1 MVKSKRFQYKLW
13 RVVNHCRSGAV
24 KWSKTGDS
32 IIFNFFKF
40 QQEFLEPNDDFC
52 KSNSI
57 SSFIRQLNLYGFRK
71 LIDLSRANQTSQD
84 EKEYVNPYFI
94 KGRPDLLNQVTRKPL
109 NPLMDLNVQ
118 VKKEVLPDEYSA
130 NQENMEFEKSKNKSN
145 NVLIQGKTEASRRSN
160 RKRKQSKFNMNEKD
174 LEEEKSPE
182 PRKRAWYASNIFL
195 PNIDNDN
202 SSYITK
208 SKTEQ
213 INPFC
218 IEVDVEEESDT
229 HDWFKSNVFS
239 RTADNNSPSTTRMA
253 TGQIDPIGFK
263 IKKEQIEQ
271 ETCLIGKDANA
282 NGINNLDWR
291 NKNKLLH
298 QVKESFPVAHQIKK
312 ELIEDFSDQVSE
324 TTNVNEMRKKI
335 KISPRL
341 QEKYRLDYKI
351 RKESA
356 EQEEDDIEILF
367 ETSYKNIAV
376 SNWDDLLNVNGIPK
390 FPEEEDVY
398 YDKCLLEKNDLEWIN
413 KDEGLGSSGSE
424 RSVQKKKFDENRK
437 HSEDIESLCVDMDM
451 HANLS
456 QKKSESIAKQVPT
469 LASGALSSFKAAI
482 GDKAP
487 VKFLTPRRIEQPN
500 PEGLKI
506 ILKPFSALKL
516 GSLKQLEGYESITDA
531 SMNLTVRVFDEDD
544 DPFFIHE
551 EAKNIVLTQA
561 IGTSGRHDLQRI
573 SHFDSIYEK

>member
-1 MVKSKRFQYKLW
+1 MACIKRVPFYFQ
-13 RVVNHCRSGAV
+13 
-24 KWSKTGDS
+24 
-32 IIFNFFKF
+32 
-40 QQEFLEPNDDFC
+40 
-52 KSNSI
+52 
-57 SSFIRQLNLYGFRK
+57 
-71 LIDLSRANQTSQD
+71 
-84 EKEYVNPYFI
+84 
-94 KGRPDLLNQVTRKPL
+94 
-109 NPLMDLNVQ
+109 LNVQ

-145 NVLIQGKTEASRRSN
+145 NVLIQEKTEASRRSN

-376 SNWDDLLNVNGIPK
+376 SNWNDRVNHVSPKSHRIRKPKTRTEEKKVLRKDDLLNVNGIPK

-424 RSVQKKKFDENRK
+424 GNIPD
-437 HSEDIESLCVDMDM
+437 
-451 HANLS
+451 
-456 QKKSESIAKQVPT
+456 AKT
-469 LASGALSSFKAAI
+469 I
-482 GDKAP
+482 
-487 VKFLTPRRIEQPN
+487 
-500 PEGLKI
+500 
-506 ILKPFSALKL
+506 
-516 GSLKQLEGYESITDA
+516 
-531 SMNLTVRVFDEDD
+531 
-544 DPFFIHE
+544 
-551 EAKNIVLTQA
+551 
-561 IGTSGRHDLQRI
+561 
-573 SHFDSIYEK
+573 